1 MSQKRQEIVRSA
13 AALMHSKGYESTK
26 LSDILAAAQIGKGQ
40 FYHYFSSKHELGLA
54 VIDYLYHSWCQRLL
68 EDILSSEKEPEIRFN
83 EMLDWIVNRQLMNQ
97 ARCGCVFGNLAIEM
111 SEHDEV
117 FRQKLQSVFATWTEK
132 LKPVLAGMVKPP
144 LAVAPAELDKLAQG
158 VVAMVE
164 GGILLMKSKQDIE
177 VLKNM
182 TVLVRTLV
190 HAVIGPRCHENMR

>member
-1 MSQKRQEIVRSA
+1 LAQKRQEIVMAA

-54 VIDYLYHSWCQRLL
+54 VIDYLYHGWYQRLL
-68 EDILSSEKEPEIRFN
+68 EEILNSEKTPEIRFN

-97 ARCGCVFGNLAIEM
+97 AKCGCVFGNLAIEM

-117 FRQKLQSVFATWTEK
+117 FRQKLQSVFAAWVEK
-132 LKPVLAGMVKPP
+132 LKPVLAGMVEPP

-158 VVAMVE
+158 VVALVE

-177 VLKNM
+177 VLKNA
-182 TVLVRTLV
+182 TDLVRTLV
-190 HAVIGPRCHENMR
+190 NAVIRPGCHEDAR